1 MVVILLNLAMIP
13 DEVVRK
19 IDFKPGWQLRFK
31 DNMQQYKNEFKLKND
46 IEWEL

>member
-19 IDFKPGWQLRFK
+19 IDFKPGWQQRFK
-31 DNMQQYKNEFKLKND
+31 DNMEQY
-46 IEWEL
+46 